1 MGKLI
6 RYYNQNRIRIWLV
19 ILIIAFLIL
28 IIHTLNGFSK
38 EENANV
44 KNKVNQEN
52 TENTETT
59 NQVNY
64 TKESRTLVD
73 GDQVPEIYQ
82 KDFGSTIDNFLQ
94 YCKNHEPEK
103 AYDLLSNEC
112 KEVLYPTE
120 EMFTEQYYN
129 PKFSTDKIYDFQS
142 WTAEGPY
149 VYLVKIYNNTLATG
163 KGTSEKYIQDYISV
177 VLESGSYKINVN
189 GFVGIRRFN
198 NAEGNKADVSITVN
212 EAEVHMDYSIAT
224 VVIKNNSDRSILLDS
239 REDAGSIY
247 VVDTNGGK
255 SEALLYEI
263 LDEDLEV
270 EAQGQKELKIKFS
283 NSYQSSSNIAEYI
296 FSDVQILGYPQ
307 EIKVEV

>member
-44 KNKVNQEN
+44 NSKVNK
-52 TENTETT
+52 ENTETT

-64 TKESRTLVD
+64 AKESRTLVD
-73 GDQVPEIYQ
+73 GTQVPEIYQ
-82 KDFGSTIDNFLQ
+82 KDFGSTIDNFLK

-103 AYDLLSNEC
+103 AYDLLTNEC

-120 EMFTEQYYN
+120 EIFTEQYYK
-129 PKFSTDKIYDFQS
+129 PKFSTEKVYDFQS

-198 NAEGNKADVSITVN
+198 NAEGNKYDVSIAVN

-224 VVIKNNSDRSILLDS
+224 VVIKNYSERSILLDS

-247 VVDTNGGK
+247 VLDTNGGK

-270 EAQGQKELKIKFS
+270 KAQDQKELKIKFS
-283 NSYQSSSNIAEYI
+283 NSYQSNSNIAQYI